1 MPILLKPTYPRAI
14 SGIGR
19 DYPSLN
25 ASGEFSFILG
35 KTGDSDRYPRVTTE
49 QRFIR
54 RFTKESGH
62 NWIPQ
67 GQYSRNN
74 GPVTIPTYTLG
85 GPRSRGPNSPPPP

>member
-14 SGIGR
+14 FGIGR

-35 KTGDSDRYPRVTTE
+35 KTGDSGRYPRVTTE

-54 RFTKESGH
+54 RFTK
-62 NWIPQ
+62 
-67 GQYSRNN
+67 RNRDTT
-74 GPVTIPTYTLG
+74 GY
-85 GPRSRGPNSPPPP
+85 RRGSIAATMALLPFPLTP